1 MNENKIHVD
10 KRFFQRG
17 RKLLKQ
23 KQAAQGSKEAKMLEV
38 PAEEPPRI
46 NLVQSEKA
54 PTDKLSEG

>member
-1 MNENKIHVD
+1 MNENKID
-10 KRFFQRG
+10 KPFFQRG

-23 KQAAQGSKEAKMLEV
+23 KQAAQGSKEAIEV